1 MRPSLC
7 SLLPARPP
15 DNPAADRYNAA
26 TNTSGEADKA
36 PVTSLR
42 RFYRVTPER
51 RPLLSRE
58 AQGVAAM
65 TGRYK
70 VTGIDRAQI

>member
-42 RFYRVTPER
+42 RFYRV
-51 RPLLSRE
+51 RPR
-58 AQGVAAM
+58 GVHSSAEKRKASQ
-65 TGRYK
+65 R
-70 VTGIDRAQI
+70 